1 MKKYIPLLSFIFIVL
16 CAFLGFVFASNLSQP
31 PILKD
36 EPLAEQ
42 QYFTEIYN
50 NFNLLEVTETNPDG
64 NRNGKYGQIILLK
77 SGGNYYVEICVS
89 SPNGTVWRGV
99 VLSDTP

>member
-42 QYFTEIYN
+42 QYLKELYDNHNKFEITTVAPNNNRRGEKGNAVIYN
-50 NFNLLEVTETNPDG
+50 NAGTFELWVNSDG
-64 NRNGKYGQIILLK
+64 AATWQKI
-77 SGGNYYVEICVS
+77 
-89 SPNGTVWRGV
+89 
-99 VLSDTP
+99 